1 VFQKCSKVVPLFHEI
16 DCNLRF
22 LLIFKNLFRC
32 SAKNKLTTYRKVH
45 SAKRKM
51 KIQEI
56 KEVQITDYLQ
66 SLGIEPVKS
75 KGNELVYY
83 SPKTNEKTPSFFV
96 NPSKNVFFDYSS
108 NESGDVIRLCQ
119 YLQGL
124 DFYSACK
131 YLEEI
136 INGNV
141 SNFSKNHFS
150 FCRNENDLEPNT
162 ITINTVKPLQA
173 NSLIAYC
180 ETRKIPFHIAYKY
193 LSEVHYSNKGKS
205 YFSLG
210 FRNDKGGFELRN
222 QMFKGCTAPKGIT
235 TFEVPES
242 KDVYL
247 FEGFFDFLSA
257 LAFFGTSKPSN
268 TVIVLNSLSQ
278 LSQAKERLN
287 KAEIIHT
294 FLDRDK
300 QGIETVQKL
309 KMEKTCIWDRS
320 EIYQSYKDFNEFIN
334 SQKNN

>member
-1 VFQKCSKVVPLFHEI
+1 
-16 DCNLRF
+16 
-22 LLIFKNLFRC
+22 
-32 SAKNKLTTYRKVH
+32 
-45 SAKRKM
+45 M

-66 SLGIEPVKS
+66 KLGLEPVKS

-124 DFYSACK
+124 DFHSACK
-131 YLEEI
+131 YLEELS
-136 INGNV
+136 NV
-141 SNFSKNHFS
+141 ASTEFPKNSFS
-150 FCRNENDLEPNT
+150 FCRNEKISEPNT
-162 ITINTVKPLQA
+162 ITINTVKPLQS
-173 NSLIAYC
+173 NSLIAYS
-180 ETRKIPFHIAYKY
+180 ESRKIPFHISYKY
-193 LSEVHYSNKGKS
+193 LSEVHYTNKGKS
-205 YFSLG
+205 YYSLG

-222 QMFKGCTAPKGIT
+222 QYFKGCTAPKGIT
-235 TFEVPES
+235 TIEVPES

-268 TVIVLNSLSQ
+268 TVLVLNSLSQ

-287 KAEIIHT
+287 DAEIIHT

-300 QGIETVQKL
+300 QGIETVRKL
-309 KMEKTCIWDRS
+309 QMEKTCILDRS
-320 EIYQSYKDFNEFIN
+320 DIYQDYKDFNEFIN
-334 SQKNN
+334 SRKNN